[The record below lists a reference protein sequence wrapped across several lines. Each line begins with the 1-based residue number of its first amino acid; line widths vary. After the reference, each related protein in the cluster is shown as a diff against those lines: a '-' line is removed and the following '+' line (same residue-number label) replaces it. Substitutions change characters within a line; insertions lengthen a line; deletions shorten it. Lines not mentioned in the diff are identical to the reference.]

1 MKALFYIARKYLF
14 SKSTQRS
21 VNLINYITFAVIIIG
36 SAALFIVLSAFSGLR
51 IYSLSYTNSYDPDF
65 QISPSNGK
73 FMKVSKAELEKVK
86 ALDEVTYLAAEVRE
100 KVYLQ
105 FRNNS
110 TIATIVGVSENY
122 TEVSPIDEAL
132 FFGNWNLENN
142 LTSIGIGLSN
152 KLELP
157 ILNFENPLQ
166 LLVPKTGSFNYAGQG
181 IGSQPFNRASTVVS
195 SVFSLDEE
203 SDNSL
208 LYTDIALVQNLLE
221 LHPEEYTSL
230 IVRANDAANF
240 KSIYPQLRELLS
252 EEVEIKSK
260 EEFNA
265 ALYKMLN
272 TEFAATYTV
281 FTLILIIA
289 LFNLT
294 GALITIIIDKKEQL
308 RSIAQMGLNISQL
321 KSVFFVQGLFISV
334 LGGGIGLLFGSLVI
348 GSQIQFEWLKIAP
361 SLPYPVSITVANYLI
376 VFVTISLLG
385 SISSL
390 VAAQKVSP
398 KLLS

>member
-1 MKALFYIARKYLF
+1 
-14 SKSTQRS
+14 
-21 VNLINYITFAVIIIG
+21 
-36 SAALFIVLSAFSGLR
+36 
-51 IYSLSYTNSYDPDF
+51 
-65 QISPSNGK
+65 
-73 FMKVSKAELEKVK
+73 MKVSETELEKIK
-86 ALDEVTYLAAEVRE
+86 ALDEVTYLATEVRE

-142 LTSIGIGLSN
+142 LSSIGIGLSN

-166 LLVPKTGSFNYAGQG
+166 LLVPKAGNFNFGSQG
-181 IGSQPFNRASTVVS
+181 IGSQPFNRAGVVVS

-208 LYTDIALVQNLLE
+208 LYTDIALVQDLLE

-230 IVRANDAANF
+230 IVRANDVANF

-294 GALITIIIDKKEQL
+294 GRL
-308 RSIAQMGLNISQL
+308 SQ
-321 KSVFFVQGLFISV
+321 
-334 LGGGIGLLFGSLVI
+334 
-348 GSQIQFEWLKIAP
+348 
-361 SLPYPVSITVANYLI
+361 
-376 VFVTISLLG
+376 
-385 SISSL
+385 
-390 VAAQKVSP
+390 
-398 KLLS
+398 

>member
-1 MKALFYIARKYLF
+1 MLKTRSFNLGYTVILMLFLTCNSNKQQPNSKPEADLYLPDMPALFEGFEVVDSLGNFQEFANNLFRENRDLNSSELYVYSAMFYARADMADSTLIALNKAIDFGMSNPKILDKYDWTNLVSKSSLFPEVSIRLDSIAKALKNVENFGLE
-14 SKSTQRS
+14 
-21 VNLINYITFAVIIIG
+21 LG
-36 SAALFIVLSAFSGLR
+36 SMSAFWPYLKQAQADT
-51 IYSLSYTNSYDPDF
+51 TNATAIFKDF
-65 QISPSNGK
+65 IFEGPQ
-73 FMKVSKAELEKVK
+73 
-86 ALDEVTYLAAEVRE
+86 EVRDFYVLRYE
-100 KVYLQ
+100 STENMKRQMVTQAPKYYQYLSRQ
-105 FRNNS
+105 FSEDSINS
-110 TIATIVGVSENY
+110 MKSQI
-122 TEVSPIDEAL
+122 EAWMR
-132 FFGNWNLENN
+132 G
-142 LTSIGIGLSN
+142 
-152 KLELP
+152 
-157 ILNFENPLQ
+157 
-166 LLVPKTGSFNYAGQG
+166 
-181 IGSQPFNRASTVVS
+181 
-195 SVFSLDEE
+195 
-203 SDNSL
+203 
-208 LYTDIALVQNLLE
+208 
-221 LHPEEYTSL
+221 
-230 IVRANDAANF
+230 F
-240 KSIYPQLRELLS
+240 KSIYPKLRELLS

-321 KSVFFVQGLFISV
+321 KTVFFVQGLFISV
-334 LGGGIGLLFGSLVI
+334 LGGGIGLLFGSLII

-361 SLPYPVSITVANYLI
+361 SLPYPVSITVVNYLI
-376 VFVTISLLG
+376 VFVTISVLG

>member
-1 MKALFYIARKYLF
+1 MKALFYIAQKYLF

-21 VNLINYITFAVIIIG
+21 VNLINYITFTVIIIG

-51 IYSLSYTNSYDPDF
+51 TYSLSYTNNYDPDF
-65 QISPSNGK
+65 QISPSSGK
-73 FMKVSKAELEKVK
+73 FLKVSDDELQKIRG
-86 ALDEVTYLAAEVRE
+86 LDEVTYLAAEVRE

-105 FRNNS
+105 FKNNS

-122 TEVSPIDEAL
+122 SEVSPIDEAL

-142 LTSIGIGLSN
+142 LSSIGIGLSN

-166 LLVPKTGSFNYAGQG
+166 LLVPKKGNLTFASQG
-181 IGSQPFNRASTVVS
+181 IGSQPFNRAHVVVS

-208 LYTDIALVQNLLE
+208 LYTDMALVQNLLE

-230 IVRANDAANF
+230 IVRANNPADF
-240 KSIYPQLRELLS
+240 KTIYAELRELLS
-252 EEVEIKSK
+252 EEIEIKSK

-308 RSIAQMGLNISQL
+308 RSIAQMGLTISHL
-321 KSVFFVQGLFISV
+321 KSIFFVQGLFISV
-334 LGGGIGLLFGSLVI
+334 LGGGVGLLFGSLI
-348 GSQIQFEWLKIAP
+348 ISSQIQFEWLKIAP
-361 SLPYPVSITVANYLI
+361 NLPYPVNITAVNYLI
-376 VFVTISLLG
+376 VLVTISVLG

-398 KLLS
+398 RLLS

>member
-21 VNLINYITFAVIIIG
+21 VNLINYITFAVIIVG

-73 FMKVSKAELEKVK
+73 FLKVSETELEQIK
-86 ALDEVTYLAAEVRE
+86 ALDEVTFLATEVRE

-105 FRNNS
+105 FRNKS

-122 TEVSPIDEAL
+122 TKVSPIDEAL

-142 LTSIGIGLSN
+142 LSSIGIGLSN

-166 LLVPKTGSFNYAGQG
+166 LLVPKTGDFNFAGQG
-181 IGSQPFNRASTVVS
+181 FGSQPFNRAGVVVS

-208 LYTDIALVQNLLE
+208 LYTDIALVQDLLE

-230 IVRANDAANF
+230 IIRTNDAASF
-240 KSIYPQLRELLS
+240 RAIYPMLRELLS

-334 LGGGIGLLFGSLVI
+334 LGGGVGLLFGSLII

-361 SLPYPVSITVANYLI
+361 NLPYPVSITTVNYLI
-376 VFVTISLLG
+376 VLMTISVLG

-398 KLLS
+398 RLLS